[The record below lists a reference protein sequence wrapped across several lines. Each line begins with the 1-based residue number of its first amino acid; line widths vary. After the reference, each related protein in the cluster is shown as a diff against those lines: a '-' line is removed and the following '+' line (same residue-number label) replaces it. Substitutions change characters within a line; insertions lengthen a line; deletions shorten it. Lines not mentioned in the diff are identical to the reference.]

1 MSNVTSY
8 VCVCVCVFV
17 YVCVLMPFHRMSF
30 FYLQWS
36 QKHTWKCSA
45 LMLWNVHNL
54 IYTCQFSPSHFLNY
68 DVLPSK
74 RKYHAGINKLI
85 YIDLGWKSAQNHKP
99 RVTKSSKLIRFL
111 KSKFFHLNQVVEDL
125 HKEDLV
131 VLFETSWRR
140 APTSFSY
147 RCTVQNLFV
156 LRPPHHGRV
165 GFMGILFFI
174 YFVCHILIQHRTAG
188 RVEEK
193 IVSALLLLSSMH
205 EDWHCTQLW
214 DSYWVLLQS
223 NLSPLPADADC
234 FISRCISLSPAP

>member
-54 IYTCQFSPSHFLNY
+54 IYTCQFSPSHFPNY

-74 RKYHAGINKLI
+74 RKHHAGINKLI
-85 YIDLGWKSAQNHKP
+85 YIDLGWKSAQNDKP

-131 VLFETSWRR
+131 VLLETSWRR

-174 YFVCHILIQHRTAG
+174 YFVCHILIQHRTGLSRPYYYFHPCMKTDIALSCG
-188 RVEEK
+188 THTEYYYNL
-193 IVSALLLLSSMH
+193 ISAPYQL
-205 EDWHCTQLW
+205 TQTALYP
-214 DSYWVLLQS
+214 DV
-223 NLSPLPADADC
+223 
-234 FISRCISLSPAP
+234 

>member
-1 MSNVTSY
+1 MCLC
-8 VCVCVCVFV
+8 VCVCVCTYAFPSHEFLLSAVI
-17 YVCVLMPFHRMSF
+17 SET
-30 FYLQWS
+30 YLKVQCFDVM
-36 QKHTWKCSA
+36 KC
-45 LMLWNVHNL
+45 VHNL

-74 RKYHAGINKLI
+74 RKYHAGINELI
-85 YIDLGWKSAQNHKP
+85 YIDIGWKSAQNHKP

-131 VLFETSWRR
+131 VLLETSWRW
-140 APTSFSY
+140 APTSFY

-165 GFMGILFFI
+165 GFMVILFFI

-205 EDWHCTQLW
+205 EDWHCTHLW
-214 DSYWVLLQS
+214 DSYWVLLAS

-234 FISRCISLSPAP
+234 FMSRCISLSPAP